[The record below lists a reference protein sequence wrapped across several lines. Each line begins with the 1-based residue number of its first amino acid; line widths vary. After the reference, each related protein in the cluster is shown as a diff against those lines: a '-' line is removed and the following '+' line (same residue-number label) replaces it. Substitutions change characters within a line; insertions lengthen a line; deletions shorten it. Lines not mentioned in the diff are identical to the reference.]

1 MNLDWASPVQGLTSH
16 TADGILTLKY
26 DNPEI
31 RNALTDEVLTEFVR
45 LMSQADCTDKV
56 RCILI
61 EGSVKVFAS
70 GADIR
75 SLAHRTPLGMYANER
90 IQMWHTLRA
99 IKTPKVAC
107 VSGLCLGGGLELA
120 LLCDVILASDTAR
133 FGLPETQLGL
143 IPGAG
148 GTQLLPRIVGRPV
161 AMDMILTGRL
171 LDAHTAEQMGLVSR
185 MVDAGDLHNVATQI
199 ASTVASRSAVAVLLA
214 KTAVISAYETTFTSG
229 LETER
234 ALFGLS
240 AASDDAAEGIAAFME
255 KRDPEW
261 RHR

>member
-1 MNLDWASPVQGLTSH
+1 MTLDWTSKVQGLTSRA
-16 TADGILTLKY
+16 ADGILALHH
-26 DNPEI
+26 DSPET
-31 RNALTDEVLTEFVR
+31 RNALTDEVLTEFAR
-45 LMSQADCTDKV
+45 LMSQADHTDEV
-56 RCILI
+56 RCIVI
-61 EGSVKVFAS
+61 EGSAKVFAS

-75 SLAHRTPLGMYANER
+75 SLASRAPLGMYANER
-90 IQMWHTLRA
+90 IEMWHTLRA
-99 IKTPKVAC
+99 IKTPKVAG

-120 LLCDVILASDTAR
+120 LLCDVIIASNTAR

-171 LDAHTAEQMGLVSR
+171 LDAGAAERMGLVSR
-185 MVDAGDLHNVATQI
+185 TVDTADLQATIQQI
-199 ASTVASRSAVAVLLA
+199 ASTVASRSAVALRLA
-214 KTAVISAYETTFTSG
+214 KTAVLSAYETTFTAG

-234 ALFGLS
+234 ALFGLT
-240 AASDDAAEGIAAFME
+240 AASDDAAEGIAAFIE

-261 RHR
+261 HHC

>member
-1 MNLDWASPVQGLTSH
+1 MTFDWTSSVPGLTSH
-16 TADGILTLKY
+16 GADGILAIVY
-26 DNPEI
+26 DNREN
-31 RNALTDEVLTEFVR
+31 RNALTDEVLTELFR
-45 LMSQADCTDKV
+45 LMSLADRTDEI
-56 RCILI
+56 RCIRI
-61 EGSVKVFAS
+61 EGSPKIFAS

-75 SLAHRTPLGMYANER
+75 SLANRTALGMYANER
-90 IQMWHTLRA
+90 IQLWQALRA
-99 IKTPKVAC
+99 VKTPKIAC

-120 LLCDVILASDTAR
+120 LLCDVVLASDTAR

-171 LDAHTAEQMGLVSR
+171 LDSATAERMGLVSR
-185 MVDAGDLHNVATQI
+185 VVDASELQDVVTQVASAI
-199 ASTVASRSAVAVLLA
+199 ASRSAVALRLA
-214 KTAVISAYETTFTSG
+214 KAAVLSAYETTFASG

-234 ALFGLS
+234 ALFGLA
-240 AASDDAAEGIAAFME
+240 AASDDAAEGITAFME

-261 RHR
+261 RHS